1 MPDMQ
6 DAFALARTI
15 DARLE
20 HTDAPSAEQ
29 AVDDF
34 REALYDYR
42 ADGDLDAFLD
52 RCRVLLAELGSV
64 PRRPTCRRP
73 LLPRAG
79 LGVQQRVAIVFLQRT
94 PGIQPA
100 VVAPHTHVS

>member
-6 DAFALARTI
+6 DAFALARSI

-34 REALYDYR
+34 RDSLYDYR
-42 ADGDLDAFLD
+42 ADGDLDAFLA
-52 RCRVLLAELGSV
+52 RCHELLAELGGSRDAPSV
-64 PRRPTCRRP
+64 EGRCF
-73 LLPRAG
+73 RA
-79 LGVQQRVAIVFLQRT
+79 LDSVFSS
-94 PGIQPA
+94 G
-100 VVAPHTHVS
+100 

>member
-6 DAFALARTI
+6 DAFALARSI
-15 DARLE
+15 DGRLE
-20 HTDAPSAEQ
+20 HTDASSAEQ

-52 RCRVLLAELGSV
+52 RCREQLAELGGSPDATPVEGRCFRALDSV
-64 PRRPTCRRP
+64 FSS
-73 LLPRAG
+73 G
-79 LGVQQRVAIVFLQRT
+79 
-94 PGIQPA
+94 
-100 VVAPHTHVS
+100 

>member
-6 DAFALARTI
+6 DAFALARSI
-15 DARLE
+15 DGRLE

-52 RCRVLLAELGSV
+52 RCREQLAELGGS
-64 PRRPTCRRP
+64 RDGPTGRRP

-79 LGVQQRVAIVFLQRT
+79 LGVQQRVAFVIPAAHPWPFS
-94 PGIQPA
+94 QP
-100 VVAPHTHVS
+100 

>member
-6 DAFALARTI
+6 DAFVLARSI

-20 HTDAPSAEQ
+20 HTVAPAAER

-52 RCRVLLAELGSV
+52 RCRELLAELDGSPDAPPV
-64 PRRPTCRRP
+64 EGRCF
-73 LLPRAG
+73 RA
-79 LGVQQRVAIVFLQRT
+79 LDSVFSS
-94 PGIQPA
+94 G
-100 VVAPHTHVS
+100 

>member
-6 DAFALARTI
+6 DAFALARSI

-20 HTDAPSAEQ
+20 HTVAPAAEQ

-52 RCRVLLAELGSV
+52 RCQELLAELGGSRDHPPVEGRCFRALDSV
-64 PRRPTCRRP
+64 FSS
-73 LLPRAG
+73 G
-79 LGVQQRVAIVFLQRT
+79 
-94 PGIQPA
+94 
-100 VVAPHTHVS
+100 